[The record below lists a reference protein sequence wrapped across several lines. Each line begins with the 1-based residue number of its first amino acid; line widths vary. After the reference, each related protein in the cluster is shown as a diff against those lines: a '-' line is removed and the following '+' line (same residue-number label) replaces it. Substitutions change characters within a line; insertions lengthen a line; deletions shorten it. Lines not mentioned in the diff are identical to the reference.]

1 MPGNTML
8 AIVQSMAVDRCL
20 LPLDLGD
27 LRDQVLLVFA
37 LRRCADRRRLD
48 DCNIL
53 PGVPWRSMQ
62 RCLFACALWENHQER
77 ERERE
82 RASERE
88 RERERERESE
98 SERER
103 ESERA
108 SESESESESEGRR
121 ERRREVRREGAKADR
136 R

>member
-82 RASERE
+82 R
-88 RERERERESE
+88 
-98 SERER
+98 ER